1 MVPSTSRLRKFLA
14 TSADGPTNVWSAQV
28 WKESTILHIHSLYQT
43 IYRHRT
49 VQWVRQERVPA
60 RSVSVVTSR
69 ILRARGVDAEACTC
83 RRACARRA
91 VTRQRARGATTGDTR
106 QFVVRRLERDE
117 CATCATCRAA
127 SKTDSARER
136 RLFRKRLQA
145 QTKLMSASQVWM
157 VKMIHRLAKIGHSVT

>member
-1 MVPSTSRLRKFLA
+1 MA
-14 TSADGPTNVWSAQV
+14 TSVGGPIEISSTQVFGDECGWSHQRLVCAS

-69 ILRARGVDAEACTC
+69 ILRARGVDVEACTC
-83 RRACARRA
+83 KRACARRA
-91 VTRQRARGATTGDTR
+91 VTRRRARGATIGDTR

-157 VKMIHRLAKIGHSVT
+157 VKMISSSR